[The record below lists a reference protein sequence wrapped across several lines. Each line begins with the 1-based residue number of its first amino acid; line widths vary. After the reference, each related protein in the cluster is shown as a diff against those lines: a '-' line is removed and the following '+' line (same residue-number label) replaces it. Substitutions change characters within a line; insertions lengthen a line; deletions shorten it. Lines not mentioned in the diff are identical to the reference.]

1 MSNHLS
7 EHVLYEKKGYKAYI
21 ILDKPN
27 KLNTLDDDMYLTVT
41 KYLQDA
47 DRDDEVRVVILKG
60 NGRAF
65 SAGYDIS
72 VEMGLSE
79 TPMQERKRL
88 DAEINGCRWTIWDMG
103 TPVICQIQGYCL
115 AGGCELML
123 SSDFVIASEDCQI
136 GEPEIQFGGA
146 PIFLMIPWLVGLRKG
161 KELMMTGDRISGK
174 DAEACGLITKA
185 VPLEELEDY
194 VEKLADK
201 LVKMPREILTVQKW
215 GINRQFEIMG
225 MRSGMQAWMDYSMYF
240 RYMKTPEIEEF
251 SRISTE
257 QGVKAALKWRD
268 DYYAGK
274 VTVEE
279 K

>member
-1 MSNHLS
+1 MS
-7 EHVLYEKKGYKAYI
+7 EHVIYEKKGYKAYI
-21 ILDKPN
+21 ILNKPH
-27 KLNTLDDDMYLTVT
+27 KLNTLDDDMYRAVRE
-41 KYLQDA
+41 YLQEA
-47 DRDDEVRVVILKG
+47 DKDEDVRVVILKG

-72 VEMGLSE
+72 VEMNLSE
-79 TPMQERKRL
+79 TPLQERNRL
-88 DAEINGCRWTIWDMG
+88 EAEINSCRWQIWDMG
-103 TPVICQIQGYCL
+103 TPVIAQLQGYCL
-115 AGGCELML
+115 AGGCELIL

-146 PIFLMIPWLVGLRKG
+146 PIFLMIPWLTGLRKG
-161 KELMMTGDRISGK
+161 KELMMTGDRINGK
-174 DAEACGLITKA
+174 DAEACGLVTKA

-201 LVKMPREILTVQKW
+201 IVKLPKEILTIQKW

-225 MRSGMQAWMDYSMYF
+225 MRSGMQTWMDYSMYF
-240 RYMKTPEIEEF
+240 RYLKTPEIEEF
-251 SRISTE
+251 SRISAE

-274 VTVEE
+274 ITLEG